1 MSGLSPTNESPPV
14 AARYGRSDV
23 TAKKVRT
30 VRQLRHDSIS
40 ARREQTVALA
50 PEGGRQQLTDRATL
64 TIPEVALLL
73 RISERTARSQI
84 KIGAIPSI
92 RFGRRVVIPVPRL
105 EAMLLDGRLAN
116 E

>member
-1 MSGLSPTNESPPV
+1 MR
-14 AARYGRSDV
+14 ADV

-30 VRQLRHDSIS
+30 VRHVRHASTS
-40 ARREQTVALA
+40 AGREPTVASA
-50 PEGGRQQLTDRATL
+50 SEVGRQQLTDRATL

-73 RISERTARSQI
+73 RISERTARTQI